1 MCVRAFSKQ
10 ESAVCCVCLVVFS
23 SRFCVLARSRQKIAD
38 ETFDVRARRN
48 RCEKLSQSFVTV
60 KMPP

>member
-38 ETFDVRARRN
+38 ETFDVRARN
-48 RCEKLSQSFVTV
+48 RYEKLSQSFVTV